1 MQQDVGDRLRAR
13 GMRMTPQRQRVL
25 DAVAALTHATPESV
39 VARLEADGGTRLSP
53 STVYRA
59 LETLESLGI
68 VTHTHL
74 DHGAPS
80 YHLADHAGHVHLVC
94 RGCGTVAECDVAL
107 AEVFVGNVRAATGFV
122 PEVTHMAV
130 HGWCRICAKER

>member
-1 MQQDVGDRLRAR
+1 
-13 GMRMTPQRQRVL
+13 MTPQRQRVL
-25 DAVAALTHATPESV
+25 DAVAELVHATPEDV
-39 VARLEADGGTRLSP
+39 VAHVAGDGGSRLSP

-68 VTHTHL
+68 AGHTHL

-80 YHLADHAGHVHLVC
+80 YHLAEHADHIHLVC
-94 RGCGTVAECDVAL
+94 RGCGLVTECDTAL
-107 AEVFVGNVRAATGFV
+107 AEEFVGNVREASGFV

-130 HGWCRICAKER
+130 HGWCADCAKER